1 MFRVQSAIV
10 IHPAT
15 VPVVIQERLSTHQD
29 DVNAKVIILEILI
42 NASNV
47 MKNVLPARTPPQT
60 VQHATPEPSWLTVKM
75 EIASA
80 KLDTLE
86 LLPTVSNVI
95 HHAQPATEPLR
106 MTV

>member
-1 MFRVQSAIV
+1 MFHVQSATV
-10 IHPAT
+10 IHLAT
-15 VPVVIQERLSTHQD
+15 VLVVTLERLSTHQD
-29 DVNAKVIILEILI
+29 DVNAKLIILDILI

-80 KLDTLE
+80 KLDTLA

-95 HHAQPATEPLR
+95 HHAQPAMEPQR